1 MWAAEIVVTPGLA
14 ADLIREQFPALA
26 SAPVT
31 LLETGWDNTAFV
43 VDGQWLFRFPRR
55 QIALPGVRR
64 EIEVLPQ
71 LAPRLPLPI
80 PDPVFVGQPT
90 ERYAWP
96 FFGARLL
103 PGRELAAS
111 GLSDAAR
118 VPAAIAVGGFLRA
131 LHDPALVP
139 LVDSAG
145 LPVDPMHRASP
156 PARARMARDA
166 LAMLARRGL
175 RPASSEISRLLD
187 RAEAEPPAAGAPAA
201 GPPAAGPPGAGPPAE
216 GAASVTAGPDAGP
229 PGPAAASDNAAV
241 TASPVT
247 AGHAEAPD
255 DGSLAISHGDL
266 HVRHLLVEDG
276 AATGVID
283 WGDLCLADPA
293 VDLSIAYLGFAG
305 PARAEL
311 LAAYGRPV
319 TARRELAARTCAV
332 SIGAALAEYA
342 AAEDRPA
349 LLAESLAALHRAVS

>member
-1 MWAAEIVVTPGLA
+1 MWAAEIVVTPELA

-26 SAPVT
+26 GAPVT

-64 EIEVLPQ
+64 EIEVLPH

-118 VPAAIAVGGFLRA
+118 VRAAIAVGGFLRA

-139 LVDSAG
+139 LVDGAA
-145 LPVDPMHRASP
+145 LPVDPMLRASP
-156 PARARMARDA
+156 PARARMARSVLPL
-166 LAMLARRGL
+166 LASRGL
-175 RPASSEISRLLD
+175 RLASSEISRLLD

-201 GPPAAGPPGAGPPAE
+201 GPPAAGPPGQ
-216 GAASVTAGPDAGP
+216 
-229 PGPAAASDNAAV
+229 AAASDNAAV

-247 AGHAEAPD
+247 AGDAEAPD
-255 DGSLAISHGDL
+255 DGSLVVSHGDL

-319 TARRELAARTCAV
+319 TARRELAARTCAI

-342 AAEDRPA
+342 ADEDRPA